1 MSSSTALALIIAASF
16 PAFFALY
23 LAKMAVDTGVVGGV
37 PVSINYRWLLLFQ
50 TWVSWSVSAVGMAIL
65 PGVVA
70 LNVAGNVADTG
81 IRLVA
86 YFGAFISA
94 LLAAG
99 ILLSGAVEFLHFRS
113 ILRESTPR

>member
-1 MSSSTALALIIAASF
+1 MSNSTALALLIAASF

-23 LAKMAVDTGVVGGV
+23 LAKMAVDIGAQVVTGVVGGV

-70 LNVAGNVADTG
+70 LNVAGNVADIG
-81 IRLVA
+81 VH
-86 YFGAFISA
+86 
-94 LLAAG
+94 
-99 ILLSGAVEFLHFRS
+99 LHDGLGR
-113 ILRESTPR
+113 